1 MNFHGAVPFQKPA
14 LKLLLYLPLAFFP
27 RRFAAH
33 FSSCCLPPDIIIFFS
48 TTSTIQIGTKN
59 AKTIANWRAKKSWP
73 NLSSKKFFTDFCIII
88 FCSVR
93 ILCGL
98 FWRCWQ
104 QQLLHSAVLILLH
117 NHHGFTSHHLN
128 LPRAQAR
135 WMIRRYFSLIV
146 YFITVILFTFFPL
159 SLQSYNNTKDSF
171 SWTWKLLLTFLM
183 LLLKLWLAVRQE
195 NNFHS
200 DFSYHDSSSTVFENH

>member
-14 LKLLLYLPLAFFP
+14 LKLLLYLPPAS
-27 RRFAAH
+27 RI
-33 FSSCCLPPDIIIFFS
+33 FSSQICRSFFLLLPLALFTTRLPPDIIIFFS

-73 NLSSKKFFTDFCIII
+73 NLSSKKFFTDFASL
-88 FCSVR
+88 FFA
-93 ILCGL
+93 LPAYCGL

-159 SLQSYNNTKDSF
+159 SPELQQHKGFIFLNMKASF
-171 SWTWKLLLTFLM
+171 DLSHV
-183 LLLKLWLAVRQE
+183 AP
-195 NNFHS
+195 
-200 DFSYHDSSSTVFENH
+200 

>member
-1 MNFHGAVPFQKPA
+1 M
-14 LKLLLYLPLAFFP
+14 LKLLP
-27 RRFAAH
+27 
-33 FSSCCLPPDIIIFFS
+33 
-48 TTSTIQIGTKN
+48 IGGQKNLTKSI
-59 AKTIANWRAKKSWP
+59 KQKILHR
-73 NLSSKKFFTDFCIII
+73 FCIII
-88 FCSVR
+88 FCSAR

-159 SLQSYNNTKDSF
+159 SPKLQQHKGFIFLNMKASF
-171 SWTWKLLLTFLM
+171 DLSHVAPFKTMISCQTRKQFPLRFLLFQ
-183 LLLKLWLAVRQE
+183 KWW
-195 NNFHS
+195 
-200 DFSYHDSSSTVFENH
+200 